1 MSFLGA
7 MEVAASGLRLQRTR
21 MNVISSNLANVET
34 TRTPEGGPYRRR
46 QVVVEAMPLGED
58 FGTQFREAV
67 QSVRVQEVQ
76 VDQQTPLK
84 TVFDPSHPDANPQG
98 YVDMPNVNVME
109 EMVDMMTASR
119 GFEANATAFDTL
131 KSMAQRALRIGD
143 G

>member
-1 MSFLGA
+1 MSFMGA
-7 MEVAASGLRLQRTR
+7 MEIAASGLRMQRTR

-34 TRTPEGGPYRRR
+34 TRTAEGGPYRRR
-46 QVVVEAMPLGED
+46 QVILEATPATKG
-58 FGTQFREAV
+58 FGTEFKEAI

-76 VDQQTPLK
+76 VDQETPLK

-98 YVDMPNVNVME
+98 YVDLPNVNVME

-131 KSMAQRALRIGD
+131 KTMAQRALRIGE
-143 G
+143 

>member
-7 MEVAASGLRLQRTR
+7 MEVAASGLRMQRTR

-46 QVVVEAMPLGED
+46 QVVVEAMPLD
-58 FGTQFREAV
+58 DVFGSQFREAV
-67 QSVRVQEVQ
+67 QGVRVQEVQ
-76 VDQQTPLK
+76 ADQQTPLK

-98 YVDMPNVNVME
+98 YVDLPNVNVME

-131 KSMAQRALRIGD
+131 KTMAQRALRIGE

>member
-7 MEVAASGLRLQRTR
+7 MEVAASGLRMQRTR

-46 QVVVEAMPLGED
+46 QVVVEAMPFD
-58 FGTQFREAV
+58 NSFGPQFREAV
-67 QSVRVQEVQ
+67 QGVRVQEVQ
-76 VDQQTPLK
+76 ADQQTPLK

-98 YVDMPNVNVME
+98 YVDLPNVNVME

-131 KSMAQRALRIGD
+131 KTMAQRALRIGE